1 MAGVKCMSTNY
12 NVVYTSTVVN
22 VVNTRDASGRD
33 LGEHAGM
40 AVGAVAE
47 LGSANVEQASLK
59 NKISQSRPSDVP
71 PVLIIMYRQS
81 HWVYVSFIPKLSRGA
96 LAPCSPLKA
105 YEAG

>member
-22 VVNTRDASGRD
+22 VVNTRDASGRGS
-33 LGEHAGM
+33 GEHAGM

-71 PVLIIMYRQS
+71 PGQYSPKVTQHEYSMGQESSIHIIGS
-81 HWVYVSFIPKLSRGA
+81 TGKIPSK
-96 LAPCSPLKA
+96 C
-105 YEAG
+105 